1 MSLNSKNKQQI
12 VGVTDERLGLLQ
24 QMSSDFHRVY
34 AEAMHEYGEK
44 ELKLIDDTLGFG
56 YKMIQV
62 IGIVAGFG
70 FTALGSVKI
79 ANFFI
84 LGELLFISS
93 IIYGVYQIKRIYATK
108 LEAIQKSSNQKSK
121 VFQEK
126 SQLFQDVI
134 TKAVKERK
142 IDVADFQSRLET
154 VDAKLINEFT
164 NKPAKTTKDEG
175 RFLNI
180 IILLL
185 TVGSLFLLSSFFDF
199 SAVDYKVLIGLWK
212 K

>member
-1 MSLNSKNKQQI
+1 MNMHNKQR
-12 VGVTDERLGLLQ
+12 VVEVTDERLGLLQ

-34 AEAMHEYGEK
+34 AEAIHEYGEK

-70 FTALGSVKI
+70 FTALGSVKTV
-79 ANFFI
+79 NLFI

-93 IIYGVYQIKRIYATK
+93 IVYGVYQIKRIYATN
-108 LEAIQKSSNQKSK
+108 LEAIQKSSNQKSQ

-126 SQLFQDVI
+126 SKLFQDVI

-142 IDVADFQSRLET
+142 IDVADFQQRLDA
-154 VDAKLINEFT
+154 VDARLISEFT
-164 NKPAKTTKDEG
+164 SKPPKTSKNEG
-175 RFLNI
+175 RFLDI
-180 IILLL
+180 IVLLL
-185 TVGSLFLLSSFFDF
+185 TLGSLVLLASFLDF
-199 SAVDYKVLIGLWK
+199 SSINIELLINLWK

>member
-1 MSLNSKNKQQI
+1 MHNKQR
-12 VGVTDERLGLLQ
+12 VVEVTDERLGLLQ

-70 FTALGSVKI
+70 FTALGSVKTV
-79 ANFFI
+79 NLFI

-93 IIYGVYQIKRIYATK
+93 IVYGVYQIKRIYATN
-108 LEAIQKSSNQKSK
+108 LEAIQKSSNQKSQ

-126 SQLFQDVI
+126 SKLFQDVI

-142 IDVADFQSRLET
+142 IDVADFQQRLDA
-154 VDAKLINEFT
+154 VDARLISEFT
-164 NKPAKTTKDEG
+164 SKPPKTSKNEG
-175 RFLNI
+175 RFLDI
-180 IILLL
+180 IVLLL
-185 TVGSLFLLSSFFDF
+185 TLGSLVLLASFLDF
-199 SAVDYKVLIGLWK
+199 SSINIELLINLWK

>member
-1 MSLNSKNKQQI
+1 MHNKQR
-12 VGVTDERLGLLQ
+12 VVEVTDERLGLLQ

-70 FTALGSVKI
+70 FTALGSVKTV
-79 ANFFI
+79 NLFI

-93 IIYGVYQIKRIYATK
+93 IVYGVYQIKRIYATN
-108 LEAIQKSSNQKSK
+108 LEAIQKSSNQKSQ

-126 SQLFQDVI
+126 SKLFQDVI

-142 IDVADFQSRLET
+142 IDVADFQQRLDA
-154 VDAKLINEFT
+154 VDARLISEFT
-164 NKPAKTTKDEG
+164 SKPPKTSKNEG
-175 RFLNI
+175 RFLDI
-180 IILLL
+180 IVLFL
-185 TVGSLFLLSSFFDF
+185 TLGSLVLLASFLDF
-199 SAVDYKVLIGLWK
+199 SSINIELLINLWK

>member
-1 MSLNSKNKQQI
+1 MVTNKNKQQI
-12 VGVTDERLGLLQ
+12 VEATDERLSVLQ

-70 FTALGSVKI
+70 FTALGSVKTI
-79 ANFFI
+79 NLFV
-84 LGELLFISS
+84 LGELLFIGS
-93 IIYGVYQIKRIYATK
+93 IIYGVHKIKKVYATN
-108 LEAIQKSSNQKSK
+108 LESIQKSSNQKSQ

-126 SQLFQDVI
+126 SKLFQEVI

-142 IDVADFQSRLET
+142 IDIADFQQKLDT
-154 VDAKLINEFT
+154 IDAKLISEFT
-164 NKPAKTTKDEG
+164 SKPPKTSKNEG
-175 RFLNI
+175 RFLDI
-180 IILLL
+180 IVLLL
-185 TVGSLFLLSSFFDF
+185 TLGSLALLASFFDF
-199 SAVDYKVLIGLWK
+199 SSINFSVLVNLWK
-212 K
+212 R

>member
-1 MSLNSKNKQQI
+1 MVLDKNKQQI
-12 VGVTDERLGLLQ
+12 VEVTNERLDLLQ

-70 FTALGSVKI
+70 FTALGAVKTV
-79 ANFFI
+79 NLFI

-93 IIYGVYQIKRIYATK
+93 IVYGVYQIKRIYATN
-108 LEAIQKSSNQKSK
+108 LEAIQKSSNQKSQ

-126 SQLFQDVI
+126 SKLFQDII

-142 IDVADFQSRLET
+142 IDVADFQQKLDAADARL
-154 VDAKLINEFT
+154 ISEFT
-164 NKPAKTTKDEG
+164 SKPLKTSKSEG
-175 RFLNI
+175 RFLDI
-180 IILLL
+180 IVLLL
-185 TVGSLFLLSSFFDF
+185 TLGSLVLLASFLDF
-199 SAVDYKVLIGLWK
+199 SSINVKLLMNLWRK
-212 K
+212 

>member
-1 MSLNSKNKQQI
+1 MNIHNKQQ
-12 VGVTDERLGLLQ
+12 VVEVTDERLGLLQ

-34 AEAMHEYGEK
+34 AETMHEYGEK

-70 FTALGSVKI
+70 FTALGAVKT
-79 ANFFI
+79 ANLFI

-93 IIYGVYQIKRIYATK
+93 IIYGVYQIKRIYATN
-108 LEAIQKSSNQKSK
+108 LEAIQKSSDQKSK
-121 VFQEK
+121 VFQEE

-134 TKAVKERK
+134 TKAVKDRK
-142 IDVADFQSRLET
+142 IDITDFQSRLET
-154 VDAKLINEFT
+154 IDAKLISKFT
-164 NKPAKTTKDEG
+164 SKPSETTKDEG
-175 RFLNI
+175 KFLNI

-199 SAVDYKVLIGLWK
+199 STVDYKVLIELWK